1 LRGLRELL
9 QLKGRET
16 ARIFFVGA
24 CNTPNFEARSTA
36 SPVNMAV
43 LENTKAHEKI
53 VEDIEGAVYV

>member
-1 LRGLRELL
+1 M
-9 QLKGRET
+9 
-16 ARIFFVGA
+16 GA